1 MERHGWCIHSSVK
14 SVFFFGQPLI
24 CLHCR
29 LIYLGNL
36 IRSLDMWTHLLWTGL
51 CTHFTHFPR
60 WFSRVGV
67 CQKKKKKKLRWWSY
81 RVYHCPHV
89 AYSKLFWFFIKHVGR
104 PATLL
109 QDNQDNADKSF
120 SAGTNLPAQGH
131 FIGMQCQ
138 AIPCRVR
145 DFRQKLPTSFCQRGV
160 QLSNTMCTSR
170 NGPFMGATV
179 LLNFGLSS
187 WFIYQTLP
195 LFVPEHC

>member
-29 LIYLGNL
+29 LIYLGNSDPFARYVDAFTVNWALHPFYAFPPL
-36 IRSLDMWTHLLWTGL
+36 ILKGRCL
-51 CTHFTHFPR
+51 P
-60 WFSRVGV
+60 
-67 CQKKKKKKLRWWSY
+67 KKKKNLRWWSY
-81 RVYHCPHV
+81 RVYYCPHV

>member
-1 MERHGWCIHSSVK
+1 MERHGWCIQSSVK
-14 SVFFFGQPLI
+14 SVSFSANHWFVCIADLSILEIWSVRSI
-24 CLHCR
+24 CGR
-29 LIYLGNL
+29 IYCELGFAPIL
-36 IRSLDMWTHLLWTGL
+36 RISPADSQGSV
-51 CTHFTHFPR
+51 FA
-60 WFSRVGV
+60 
-67 CQKKKKKKLRWWSY
+67 KKKKKNLRWWSY
-81 RVYHCPHV
+81 RVYYCPHV